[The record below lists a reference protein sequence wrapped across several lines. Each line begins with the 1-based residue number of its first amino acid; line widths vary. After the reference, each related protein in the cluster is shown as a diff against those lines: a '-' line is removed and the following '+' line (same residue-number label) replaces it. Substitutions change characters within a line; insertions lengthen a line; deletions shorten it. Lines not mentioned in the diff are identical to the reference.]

1 MKIRLSPDISGVEN
15 FGSSISGSKLDCFVE
30 VSFTGLVVGDVSA
43 VAGIVGG
50 GKLNNSS
57 IKTLLLAFIQFSL
70 SFDGMLL
77 IMVFNFGIFS
87 QLALKWTHNFF
98 GVRRPF

>member
-30 VSFTGLVVGDVSA
+30 VSFTDLNVGDVSA
-43 VAGIVGG
+43 AVSDIVGG
-50 GKLNNSS
+50 GKLNNNS
-57 IKTLLLAFIQFSL
+57 ITTLLLAFIQFSL

-77 IMVFNFGIFS
+77 IMVFNFGIFCQMAS
-87 QLALKWTHNFF
+87 K
-98 GVRRPF
+98 